1 MNAGT
6 MQPPPSINGL
16 YEQAR
21 TIVDDTGL
29 PYRSFAVGWRASDDQ
44 TTIEVVLTDSG
55 REELFRV
62 EAGSEGLA
70 LDELERRIRGLAYAR
85 VTSPH

>member
-1 MNAGT
+1 

-29 PYRSFAVGWRASDDQ
+29 PYRSFTVGWRASDDQ
-44 TTIEVVLTDSG
+44 TTIQVLFTDAG
-55 REELFRV
+55 QEELFWV
-62 EAGSEGLA
+62 TAGSEGLA
-70 LDELERRIRGLAYAR
+70 LDELERRVRGRAIAR
-85 VTSPH
+85 GEMATLDSE

>member
-1 MNAGT
+1 

-29 PYRSFAVGWRASDDQ
+29 PYLSFTVGWRASDDQ
-44 TTIEVVLTDSG
+44 TTIQVVLTDSG
-55 REELFRV
+55 REELFSV
-62 EAGSEGLA
+62 AAGSEGLA
-70 LDELERRIRGLAYAR
+70 LDELERRIRSRAYSMAR
-85 VTSPH
+85 SSH